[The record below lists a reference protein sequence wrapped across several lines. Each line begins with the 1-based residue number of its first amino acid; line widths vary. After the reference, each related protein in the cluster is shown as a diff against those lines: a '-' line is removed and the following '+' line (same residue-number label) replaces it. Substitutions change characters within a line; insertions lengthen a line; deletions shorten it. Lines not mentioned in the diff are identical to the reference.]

1 MKKTLIAAGIAAA
14 VAAPSAFAEVKI
26 GGKVEQGITMTD
38 SSTAATDEWTGNS
51 DVVLTF
57 KASEDLGNG
66 MSAFSSIR
74 YDLDGAGNDSTSAG
88 LTLTDYKVGLKG
100 SFGTVVTGRMEDFSE
115 SKALSM
121 VDVFYSGALGVELG
135 GDNAGRQDNAI
146 AYVSPSMNGFSVG
159 VAGYM
164 LNDDG
169 STQTNIDNVDATDI
183 ALFYNNGPVSAVLSQ
198 EKYKGDTTSTDE
210 KITTLAVKYDMG
222 DLSLRGVYQDL
233 NNADNTAANDHEDLM
248 LAAVYKMGNNSV
260 AVGWSEDEQT
270 TGATD
275 ITQWN
280 VEFRHH
286 FSKRTTASIGYE
298 DYNAVASSGDLE
310 KIGVSIEH
318 KF

>member
-26 GGKVEQGITMTD
+26 GGKVEQGFTKTD
-38 SSTAATDEWTGNS
+38 SSSAASDEWTGTS

-66 MSAFSSIR
+66 MSAFSNIR
-74 YDLDGAGNDSTSAG
+74 YDLDGTGNDNDSSG
-88 LTLTDYKVGLKG
+88 LTLTDYQVGLKG

-115 SKALSM
+115 AKALSM
-121 VDVFYSGALGVELG
+121 VDVFYNGDVSVELG
-135 GDNAGRQDNAI
+135 GDNAGRNDDGI

-159 VAGYM
+159 VAAYIIDDTA
-164 LNDDG
+164 NDIE
-169 STQTNIDNVDATDI
+169 NIDATDI
-183 ALFYNNGPVSAVLSQ
+183 ALFYNNGPLSAVLSQ
-198 EKYKGDTTSTDE
+198 ETYKDDTGSDNE
-210 KITTLAVKYDMG
+210 KITTLAAKYDMG
-222 DLSLRGVYQDL
+222 DLSVRGVYQDL
-233 NNADNTAANDHEDLM
+233 NNADNNTTYDHEDLM
-248 LAAVYKMGNNSV
+248 LAAVYKMGSNSV
-260 AVGWSEDEQT
+260 AVGWSKNELT

-275 ITQWN
+275 DTKWA

-298 DYNAVASSGDLE
+298 DYNAATSSSDTEQL
-310 KIGVSIEH
+310 GVSIEH